1 MDIDLRLFAN
11 LTEYLPPGAKG
22 RQARIAVPEG
32 TTVVEVL
39 DQLGIPRTLAKLI
52 MIDGVHQQPDAM
64 LREGNVLSIFPPLA
78 GG

>member
-11 LTEYLPPGAKG
+11 LTEYLPPGAEG

-32 TTVVEVL
+32 TTVAEVL
-39 DQLGIPRTLAKLI
+39 DRLGIPRTLAKLI
-52 MIDGVHQQPDAM
+52 MIDGIHQPPDTV
-64 LREGNVLSIFPPLA
+64 LRAGNVLSIFPPLA